1 MVRASKQ
8 SLPTRLPY
16 ANRVVRALSRLGL
29 RFGTI
34 HVLTVPGRRTGDPRA
49 TPVSPLTVDG
59 HRYVVA
65 ALPQSDWARNIRA
78 AGHGELT
85 RGRRSSPVTLT
96 EVTDPAIRRDVLRA
110 FPREV
115 PGGVPFFTR
124 LGLVTKADPEQFAAV
139 ADRVAVFRID

>member
-1 MVRASKQ
+1 MGSPHVGAQNS
-8 SLPTRLPY
+8 
-16 ANRVVRALSRLGL
+16 VVNCCS
-29 RFGTI
+29 
-34 HVLTVPGRRTGDPRA
+34 
-49 TPVSPLTVDG
+49 
-59 HRYVVA
+59 
-65 ALPQSDWARNIRA
+65 
-78 AGHGELT
+78 
-85 RGRRSSPVTLT
+85 RRSSPVTLT